1 MQSMSNL
8 YNTKEK
14 FYIYDVA
21 TILLRTAMLKR
32 ILSQKLL
39 ANTSSHNYFLIRGA
53 YSLTSIGSGDGEQS
67 HEARVVML
75 KPVTQQLPRLS
86 RSPPIY
92 PDMLISL
99 YMCGYVTMFGHY
111 FLMQNAGVTD
121 AHYMAQMQAK
131 HRAIICAIY
140 LIEKTFRYGVQD

>member
-1 MQSMSNL
+1 
-8 YNTKEK
+8 
-14 FYIYDVA
+14 
-21 TILLRTAMLKR
+21 MLKR

-92 PDMLISL
+92 PDVLISL
-99 YMCGYVTMFGHY
+99 YMCEYVTMFGHY
-111 FLMQNAGVTD
+111 FYRTKCKTQVS
-121 AHYMAQMQAK
+121 QMHTIWHK
-131 HRAIICAIY
+131 CKPNTE
-140 LIEKTFRYGVQD
+140 L